1 MLDIDAKQCDDIDS
15 TRINKGNMMSNG
27 MTIYIKGLRSK
38 DDELAQ
44 LGRMID
50 DLWAWLD
57 CDGVIVVKW

>member
-1 MLDIDAKQCDDIDS
+1 
-15 TRINKGNMMSNG
+15 MSNG